1 MSQPSQGIA
10 FALSAFLGA
19 LGVDKFYVG
28 AIGLGVIQLVLTLSI
43 IGMLFSVPWAIVST
57 IVLGIAILTGGMP
70 SSLYPNVNWAPLTQ
84 TDKNI
89 MYVVCVILLFGFISN
104 QVYKNNKKDEKYKK
118 DEKK

>member
-70 SSLYPNVNWAPLTQ
+70 SLYPNVNWAPLTQ

-89 MYVVCVILLFGFISN
+89 MYIVCAILLIGFISN
-104 QVYKNNKKDEKYKK
+104 SIYKNNKKDDKDKNKK
-118 DEKK
+118 